1 VQALTSNLYSL
12 SALRSKLCYAF
23 GKSPF
28 SFNSGKSWS

>member
-1 VQALTSNLYSL
+1 MQGLRSISL
-12 SALRSKLCYAF
+12 SLGAEIKLCYAF